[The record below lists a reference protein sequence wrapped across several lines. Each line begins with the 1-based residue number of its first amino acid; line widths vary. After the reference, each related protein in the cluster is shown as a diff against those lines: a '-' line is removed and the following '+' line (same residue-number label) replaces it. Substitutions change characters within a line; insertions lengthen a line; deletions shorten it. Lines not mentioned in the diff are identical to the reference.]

1 MATTTDRNLI
11 WCLLVLASLI
21 LCAACGPGEPEW
33 QGRIEVRNG
42 VTVVTNPE
50 VPLYPDAVLELEDD
64 LTISGSDE
72 DERQILQNI
81 VTLDV
86 DAGGRIY
93 VLDELAGDI
102 KLFSPDG
109 GYLGTMGQKG
119 QGPAEFGFPIML
131 LITPAGEIMVH
142 DMGQRA
148 IKFFD
153 LQGRYLRQISIADT
167 FQFTGPKILPD
178 GRMVGSHLV
187 PADKPSAVLKIFDPE
202 LEPVETLVTL
212 PVEPPPVLNYFASN
226 SMTGLR
232 WNLNYRNE
240 IVWGDFLNPEY
251 RLFIH
256 DRFGRHVRTITREY
270 VGARIGEA
278 DKAGLLKQMFGD
290 NPVPP
295 QWDIRFPERLPP
307 FSGTSHDD
315 QGRLFVKTHESAGQE
330 GRETYDVFDAD
341 GRYAARISLQVP
353 LLVLKRGYLYTIVED
368 PEGLRVVKRYR
379 TRWSRT
385 F

>member
-1 MATTTDRNLI
+1 MAAPAIRRLT
-11 WCLLVLASLI
+11 WCLLLLPSLF
-21 LCAACGPGEPEW
+21 LFAACGPGEPGW
-33 QGRIEVRNG
+33 QGRVEDRDG
-42 VTVVTNPE
+42 VSVVMNPE

-64 LTISGSDE
+64 LTIAGSEE
-72 DERQILQNI
+72 DDQQILQNI

-86 DAGGRIY
+86 DAEGRIY
-93 VLDELAGDI
+93 VLDELAGNI

-109 GYLGTMGQKG
+109 RFLRTMGQKG
-119 QGPAEFGFPIML
+119 QGPGEFGFPIML
-131 LITPAGEIMVH
+131 LITPAEEILVH

-148 IKFFD
+148 IKFLD
-153 LQGRYLRQISIADT
+153 LQGNYLRQISIADK

-187 PADKPSAVLKIFDPE
+187 PAEKPSAVLKIFDPE

-212 PVEPPPVLNYFASN
+212 SVEPPPVLNYFASN

-232 WNLNYRNE
+232 WNLDYGNE

-251 RLFIH
+251 TLYIH
-256 DRFGRHVRTITREY
+256 DRSGKHVRTITREY

-278 DKAGLLKQMFGD
+278 DKAGLLKKMFGD

-295 QWDIRFPERLPP
+295 QWDIRFPERFPP
-307 FSGTSHDD
+307 FSGTCHDD
-315 QGRLFVKTHESAGQE
+315 EGRLFVKTHESAGQE
-330 GRETYDVFDAD
+330 GLDTYDVFDAD
-341 GRYAARISLQVP
+341 GRYAAKISLKVP
-353 LLVLKRGYLYTIVED
+353 LMVLKKGFLYTIVENPD
-368 PEGLRVVKRYR
+368 GFRVAKRYQM
-379 TRWSRT
+379 RWSRK

>member
-1 MATTTDRNLI
+1 MIINKRRLGWCFLGLI
-11 WCLLVLASLI
+11 PLFLSP
-21 LCAACGPGEPEW
+21 ACGPAEPGW
-33 QGRIEVRNG
+33 QGRVEVLDG
-42 VTVVTNPE
+42 VTVLMNPA

-64 LTISGSDE
+64 LTIAGSEE
-72 DERQILQNI
+72 DEQQILQNI
-81 VTLDV
+81 VILDV
-86 DAGGRIY
+86 DAEGRIY
-93 VLDELAGDI
+93 VLDEQAGNI
-102 KLFSPDG
+102 KLFGPRG
-109 GYLGTMGQKG
+109 GFLRTMGRKG
-119 QGPAEFGFPIML
+119 QGPGEFGFPIML
-131 LITPAGEIMVH
+131 LITPAQEILVH

-153 LQGRYLRQISIADT
+153 LQGNYLRQISIADK

-187 PADKPSAVLKIFDPE
+187 PAEKPSAVLKIFGPE
-202 LEPVETLVTL
+202 LEPVATLVTL

-251 RLFIH
+251 ALYIH
-256 DRFGRHVRTITREY
+256 DQSGKHVRTITRKY

-278 DKAGLLKQMFGD
+278 DKAGLLKKMFGD

-295 QWDIRFPERLPP
+295 QWDIRFPERFPP

-315 QGRLFVKTHESAGQE
+315 EGRLYVKTHEGGGQE
-330 GRETYDVFDAD
+330 GPETYDVFDAD
-341 GRYAARISLQVP
+341 GRYAARVSLKVP
-353 LLVLKRGYLYTIVED
+353 LMVLKKGFLYTIVENQD
-368 PEGLRVVKRYR
+368 GFREAKRYKM
-379 TRWSRT
+379 RWSRE